1 MSKYVAITG
10 ASSGIGYE
18 TAKRFAQRG
27 KNLIIIARSADNLDR
42 LKNEIKGID
51 SSLEVIAKPTDLSQ
65 KENVYALYESLK
77 GLDIETWINNAGFGD
92 YRSVHNQ
99 DLTKM
104 ENMLSLNIEAVA
116 ILSTLYTHDYR
127 DKENTQIINISSVGG
142 YTIVPTAV
150 MYCSTKFFVSAF
162 TEGLSHELIE
172 TGAKMRAKV
181 LAPAATKTNFGNVAN
196 NITDY
201 DYDKAFGTYHTCGQ
215 TVDFLMQLYD
225 SSLPVGL
232 VNRET
237 FTFEL
242 CDYQFN
248 YAGNSKHNQSV
259 GE

>member
-27 KNLIIIARSADNLDR
+27 KNLIIIARNADKLGQ
-42 LKNEIKGID
+42 LKNEIKEID
-51 SSLEVIAKPTDLSQ
+51 NSLEVIVKPTDLSK
-65 KENVYALYESLK
+65 KENIYALYESLK

-150 MYCSTKFFVSAF
+150 MYCSTKF
-162 TEGLSHELIE
+162 LSVH
-172 TGAKMRAKV
+172 
-181 LAPAATKTNFGNVAN
+181 
-196 NITDY
+196 
-201 DYDKAFGTYHTCGQ
+201 
-215 TVDFLMQLYD
+215 
-225 SSLPVGL
+225 LP
-232 VNRET
+232 R
-237 FTFEL
+237 
-242 CDYQFN
+242 D
-248 YAGNSKHNQSV
+248 
-259 GE
+259 

>member
-77 GLDIETWINNAGFGD
+77 GRDIETWINNAGFGD

-116 ILSTLYTHDYR
+116 IPLS
-127 DKENTQIINISSVGG
+127 
-142 YTIVPTAV
+142 
-150 MYCSTKFFVSAF
+150 
-162 TEGLSHELIE
+162 LIH
-172 TGAKMRAKV
+172 
-181 LAPAATKTNFGNVAN
+181 
-196 NITDY
+196 I
-201 DYDKAFGTYHTCGQ
+201 
-215 TVDFLMQLYD
+215 
-225 SSLPVGL
+225 
-232 VNRET
+232 
-237 FTFEL
+237 
-242 CDYQFN
+242 
-248 YAGNSKHNQSV
+248 
-259 GE
+259 